1 MPKSAADR
9 EADELLK
16 PVFKMFKRQAAAAI
30 REKTA
35 EIENILRVDYDAD
48 PATRPEGLPVPR
60 LQLRWESA
68 GDGMWERVCHYE
80 LVFALQ
86 EHDCRNDAKTGFA
99 VVQLGRTRQGGGDP
113 DWSEGLERRTP
124 FRDGAHA
131 KWDAAQF
138 GGLPVYV
145 IAPDGRH
152 ALAADG
158 SPPPPA

>member
-1 MPKSAADR
+1 MPRSAADR

-60 LQLRWESA
+60 LQLRWQSGA
-68 GDGMWERVCHYE
+68 GAWERVCHYE
-80 LVFALQ
+80 MVFALR
-86 EHDCRNDAKTGFA
+86 EHDCRNDAKAGFA
-99 VVQLGRTRQGGGDP
+99 VVQLGRTIQSSSEP
-113 DWSEGLERRTP
+113 DWSKDLGWLTP
-124 FRDGAHA
+124 YRDGVHA
-131 KWDAAQF
+131 KWDAEQF

-152 ALAADG
+152 ALVSDR
-158 SPPPPA
+158 PPLT